1 MDSNGM
7 HEHFARTIGF
17 MMRKLYEQEKSV
29 TSNKELSKKQKSS
42 NILDSKRRKR
52 NLET

>member
-17 MMRKLYEQEKSV
+17 MMRKLYEQEKSSK
-29 TSNKELSKKQKSS
+29 SNKEISINKKSS